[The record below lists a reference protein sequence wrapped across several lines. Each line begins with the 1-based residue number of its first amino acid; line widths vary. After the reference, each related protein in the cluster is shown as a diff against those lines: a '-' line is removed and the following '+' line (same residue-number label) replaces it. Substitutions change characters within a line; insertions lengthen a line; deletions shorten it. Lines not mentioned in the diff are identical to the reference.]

1 MIVLATATAFFL
13 GILMLFVFLLSLRS
27 ASLSERLLPSVEIKN
42 FRGSLAERILG
53 IATRTL
59 EPRKKMQ
66 KVLFELP
73 DFLELLSVALSS
85 GESVYAALNRVVPRI
100 NGVLAIEFK
109 ATLKAL
115 AYGSDLATELAALA
129 QRLPQQQLIEVC
141 NKLMLALRRGTPLAV
156 LLMEQAEAVRQV
168 AGNLITKQAGKN
180 ETRMLI
186 PLVFLI
192 LPVTVLFAIY
202 PSLQMLSTN
211 YL

>member
-27 ASLSERLLPSVEIKN
+27 ASLSERLLPSVEIMN